1 MDKQELIALQL
12 KALDWWYEGFGS
24 GDIDHAY
31 RGFADDVTWSGLGK
45 QAERATYTGKQAVI
59 NYQKAW
65 VHNVW
70 AGSITYIPKHTLCD
84 GNVLMAEWEDEAIVA
99 ATGEKYTNGG
109 IFVWEYDG
117 KPLVQRARVWFD
129 AGPLRGEDRVG
140 MFAAQNV
147 ATS

>member
-1 MDKQELIALQL
+1 MGQRPSRACRQNGQKPPGPGPKDEHKLGKRIRMDKQELIALQL
-12 KALDWWYEGFGS
+12 KGLDWWYEGFGS

-31 RGFADDVTWSGLGK
+31 QGFADDVTWSGLGK
-45 QAERATYTGKQAVI
+45 QAERTTYTGKQAVI

-99 ATGEKYTNGG
+99 ATGEKYTNRG
-109 IFVWEYDG
+109 IF
-117 KPLVQRARVWFD
+117 
-129 AGPLRGEDRVG
+129 
-140 MFAAQNV
+140 
-147 ATS
+147 